1 MAITRIFRVQIHTQF
16 RIEFEDKF
24 SDLSLRTVEEA
35 SGFIS
40 ASIHKPTKWS
50 PNEYMMISY
59 WKNEAALIAF
69 AGEKWNVSV
78 IPYGMEKFVKKCSVY
93 HYESWD

>member
-1 MAITRIFRVQIHTQF
+1 
-16 RIEFEDKF
+16 
-24 SDLSLRTVEEA
+24 
-35 SGFIS
+35 
-40 ASIHKPTKWS
+40 
-50 PNEYMMISY
+50 MISY

>member
-1 MAITRIFRVQIHTQF
+1 MAITRIFAVQIHTRF
-16 RIEFEDKF
+16 RTEFEDKF

-35 SGFIS
+35 TGFIS

-50 PNEYMMISY
+50 PDEYMMISH

-69 AGEKWNVSV
+69 AGEK
-78 IPYGMEKFVKKCSVY
+78 
-93 HYESWD
+93 